1 MLYIILINRF
11 DNNENWKI
19 NKIMFI
25 SLFEIMV
32 KRTLIETRTT
42 TTQTQIYKRRKKKKK
57 KRNLSISQNTKAK
70 SCEDVRKN
78 KNQKIKNTEKQH
90 NTKKSYNTQ

>member
-11 DNNENWKI
+11 DNDENWKI

-42 TTQTQIYKRRKKKKK
+42 TTQTQIYKRRKKKIEKKFIHLSKLESEIVRRCKK
-57 KRNLSISQNTKAK
+57 KQKPK
-70 SCEDVRKN
+70 DKKYRK
-78 KNQKIKNTEKQH
+78 TAQH
-90 NTKKSYNTQ
+90 KKVL